1 MTDKLLGGFSPFQET
16 DDMRSLSVDSPIRER
31 ERERDHQGIVKKRK
45 MREMSR
51 FNRKLGVLR
60 AF

>member
-1 MTDKLLGGFSPFQET
+1 MKLTDKLLGGSSPFQESV
-16 DDMRSLSVDSPIRER
+16 DMRALRGHSPIRK
-31 ERERDHQGIVKKRK
+31 RERDHQGIVRKRK

-51 FNRKLGVLR
+51 FNRNLGVLR